1 MDRTPQQGDI
11 YRHFKNKMYQIVG
24 IAIHSETREKLVVY
38 QALYGDYSMY
48 VRPLEMFVSEV
59 DHEKYPDVTQKYR
72 FEKVDR
78 STLTPQTTEVAKS
91 VAATQSVEVV
101 QTTEVPKP
109 AEAALSQKTNYANMS
124 LEERFDLFLDS
135 DDYEEKYKILMSM
148 DGEITDRMID
158 NLAVIMD
165 VTIPDGATAKR
176 YDDLLYAL
184 RTRGRFETGS
194 RLR

>member
-1 MDRTPQQGDI
+1 MERRPQTGEL

-24 IAIHSETREKLVVY
+24 IARHSETGEELVVY
-38 QALYGDYSMY
+38 QALYGDYGMY

-59 DHEKYPDVTQKYR
+59 DHIKYPDVTQKYR
-72 FEKVDR
+72 FEKVDKDA
-78 STLTPQTTEVAKS
+78 LEPACPAKK
-91 VAATQSVEVV
+91 VEVV
-101 QTTEVPKP
+101 DVPQL
-109 AEAALSQKTNYANMS
+109 ASATNYSNMT

-148 DGEITDRMID
+148 DGEITDHMID
-158 NLAVIMD
+158 NLAVVMD

-176 YDDLLYAL
+176 YDALLYAL